1 MSDFDEKVVD
11 RIKRL
16 EREVERLRVKE
27 SPGAWLAW
35 TPTVTGW
42 AAAGYIC
49 IARYCK
55 VGKMVSVKI
64 RITGTSDSAS
74 VYVTLP
80 FTSVS
85 NGVNAWAYAMDNG
98 TATATPAYVVL
109 DTTSKIKVYL
119 NATGTPWTAS
129 GSKRV
134 FTTFTYEA
142 E

>member
-1 MSDFDEKVVD
+1 MNFDEKVVD

-16 EREVERLRVKE
+16 EREVERLQVKE
-27 SPGAWLAW
+27 SPGTWQDW

-42 AAAGYIC
+42 EAGYTVT
-49 IARYCK
+49 ARYCK

-64 RITGTSDSAS
+64 RITGTSNSVY

-85 NGVNAWAYAMDNG
+85 DGVNAWAYAMDNG
-98 TATATPAYVVL
+98 TALATPAYVVL
-109 DTTSKIKVYL
+109 DTTSRIRAYL

-129 GSKRV
+129 GSKRMM
-134 FTTFTYEA
+134 TTFTYEA
-142 E
+142 A